1 MYIQSLLFKP
11 SIKLEKRQ
19 LFNDTTLIDLLQEL
33 FLYFFQVL
41 FCTFLCWVKVILC
54 CPIAAFPSA
63 SSHYSLE
70 KKNTVSC
77 YNSIGRFSAWVY
89 QKR

>member
-41 FCTFLCWVKVILC
+41 FCTILCWVKVILC

-63 SSHYSLE
+63 SSHYDLVE
-70 KKNTVSC
+70 MNTD
-77 YNSIGRFSAWVY
+77 YPL
-89 QKR
+89 

>member
-1 MYIQSLLFKP
+1 MYIQSLLFNL
-11 SIKLEKRQ
+11 STKLEKRQ

-54 CPIAAFPSA
+54 CSIADFPS
-63 SSHYSLE
+63 SSSYYDLVE
-70 KKNTVSC
+70 MNTD
-77 YNSIGRFSAWVY
+77 YPL
-89 QKR
+89 

>member
-1 MYIQSLLFKP
+1 MYIQSLLFKL

-19 LFNDTTLIDLLQEL
+19 LFNGTTLTGSLQEL
-33 FLYFFQVL
+33 FYIFFSGWIHCH
-41 FCTFLCWVKVILC
+41 F
-54 CPIAAFPSA
+54 AAFLSA